1 MDRSRVASVE
11 LQDSNP
17 VAAAND
23 TSTWLHHGLKK
34 RRGTFTTRKPVS
46 VWIGTWNVGGAI
58 PSAPLDHWI
67 LGRSLA
73 HRSKSKRPPLSVS
86 TSLSASGANPGSAN
100 SPDTLNLHDTGLIS
114 PLVANGPPRL
124 ELAHLLDGSESVT
137 SFESLL
143 SSASSLDFSVAASD
157 DLRRDSLASTVS
169 TVSSVTAAKPP
180 LPPRPPAPPAEILAF
195 GFQEVDVS
203 TDVYFAHDPAT
214 ILDLKSKIIDG
225 LGPHLEKQ
233 YALVSIK
240 QLAGMIVA
248 VLAHES
254 VVPHISEVESG
265 YVGCGIMGVLGNKGA
280 VAIRFKVFDTR
291 ICMVNSHLAADQ
303 NQVERR
309 DSDFHE
315 ICRRLMFKRE
325 DGSSF
330 GAPYDQ
336 DETMVFWFGDL
347 NYRLESTYNDVLA
360 GIKAS
365 RVPHLLQRDQ
375 LGHSIRTG
383 RAFAGFQEAPITF
396 HPTYKFDPGTNR
408 YDTSEKQRTPAWCD
422 RILWRHPSLNV
433 TPVKYR
439 SHMRYGDSDHKPV
452 SAILTV
458 ETEVIDQDKYTLAV
472 KEVLREHD
480 KWENEFIPEASVSEQ
495 LIDLG
500 EVKVLK
506 PVVRTVELR
515 NTGKIPVSW
524 FFASAR
530 PTAAEDDTDQWMW
543 TEPSKGFL
551 EPGERQ
557 SITIRILVSPVA
569 ARSLNHA
576 GSALNDI
583 LILRL
588 EHGRDFFI
596 SVEGR
601 WLKTCLAQ
609 SLQSLCDTGGA
620 VRVDAEPQN
629 GASSEEPR
637 HSVPQELQVLSKFI
651 LAHAMDVPARE
662 LWGNNGEEAGDEAM
676 LESVL
681 DSLDTG
687 APLDATRLAGAA
699 GARSVT
705 RVMLLMLEY
714 LEVPVIPDQD
724 QEQFVASVEGSPML
738 EAVAQLPV
746 VHRATL
752 LHLLELC
759 ESLIDKQGPDTLAV
773 LAEVFG
779 PLVMRVP
786 LPSGLATSGSI
797 SSVAGLNT
805 AAPTTSP
812 SKEMKR
818 YRAKIQS
825 RQLAFARLVQTLQN
839 P

>member
-34 RRGTFTTRKPVS
+34 RRGAFTTRKPVS

-58 PSAPLDHWI
+58 PSAPLDHWL

-73 HRSKSKRPPLSVS
+73 HRSKSKRLPLSVS
-86 TSLSASGANPGSAN
+86 TSLSASGANPGSAD
-100 SPDTLNLHDTGLIS
+100 SPDMTNLHDAGLTS

-124 ELAHLLDGSESVT
+124 ELAHLLDGSESIT

-143 SSASSLDFSVAASD
+143 SSASSLDFSVVTSD

-214 ILDLKSKIIDG
+214 ILDLKAKIIDG

-233 YALVSIK
+233 YALVAIK

-254 VVPHISEVESG
+254 VVPHITEVESG

-303 NQVERR
+303 NQAERR

-315 ICRRLMFKRE
+315 ICRRLVFKRE

-336 DETMVFWFGDL
+336 EETMVFWFGDL

-360 GIKAS
+360 NIKAS

-422 RILWRHPSLNV
+422 RILWRHPTLNV

-458 ETEVIDQDKYTLAV
+458 EAEVIDQDKYALAV

-500 EVKVLK
+500 EIKVLK

-515 NTGKIPVSW
+515 NTGKVRKLCSRYIQRSRLADRCEQRRSPC
-524 FFASAR
+524 
-530 PTAAEDDTDQWMW
+530 
-543 TEPSKGFL
+543 
-551 EPGERQ
+551 ERQ

-620 VRVDAEPQN
+620 VRVDAEQQN
-629 GASSEEPR
+629 GTSSEEPR

-651 LAHAMDVPARE
+651 LAHAMDVPARD

-676 LESVL
+676 LEAVL

-687 APLDATRLAGAA
+687 APLDATRLAGTA
-699 GARSVT
+699 GARSVA

-724 QEQFVASVEGSPML
+724 QELFVASAEGSPML

-746 VHRATL
+746 IHRATL

-797 SSVAGLNT
+797 SSVVGLNT
-805 AAPTTSP
+805 ATPTTSP

-818 YRAKIQS
+818 YRAKIQG